1 MRGTVRLI
9 ADVDP
14 EVKAKVKAVAE
25 LEDATI
31 KDVLVTAVNDFVDSY
46 SGKAKVEE
54 MIKEEK

>member
-46 SGKAKVEE
+46 SGKVKVEE

>member
-14 EVKAKVKAVAE
+14 EVKAKVKALAE

-46 SGKAKVEE
+46 SGKDKVEE
-54 MIKEEK
+54 MIKEDN

>member
-14 EVKAKVKAVAE
+14 EVKAKVKALAE

-46 SGKAKVEE
+46 SGRVKVEE

>member
-14 EVKAKVKAVAE
+14 EIKAKVKAVAE

-31 KDVLVTAVNDFVDSY
+31 KDVLVTAVNDFVNSY
-46 SGKAKVEE
+46 AGKAKVEE